1 MGSCKSG
8 GKRFKSGS
16 ERIKYIKDL
25 QKQVSSAK
33 KVESRFYKDYQL
45 ASGAYNYRGNN
56 LSDGQ
61 IKNLKD
67 NMTKS
72 YHKYINAKDKRE
84 KLEKEINKYKSK
96 QTTF

>member
-1 MGSCKSG
+1 MVKGNRG

-72 YHKYINAKDKRE
+72 YNKYINAKDKRE
-84 KLEKEINKYKSK
+84 NLEKELDKYKPK

>member
-1 MGSCKSG
+1 MAKGNRG

-33 KVESRFYKDYQL
+33 RVESKFYKDYQL

-56 LSDGQ
+56 LSDTQ
-61 IKNLKD
+61 VKKLKD
-67 NMTKS
+67 NMTKA

-84 KLEKEINKYKSK
+84 KLEKEIDKYKSK